1 MSYGQDKPWGLQ
13 AIETQ
18 SNSSWNGQM
27 ATYLIESGYGQ
38 NIFKGDPVYIDEN
51 GYLRNLF
58 DLRNAPPIAGQSIP
72 GYANSPA
79 IGIFNGCQYIV
90 PTAVSPVDPAS
101 PGRPFWPANTRTLGN
116 APAVADVIIDP
127 TVLYNAQVTGNVG
140 ATQNSCGKYAYV
152 TYQETSPGSGIVAGN
167 TNTGQSYVSINI
179 ESATRT
185 TDVVDTVPVLNPIR
199 PSTYAFLFNCYI
211 DSLSADSRNV
221 SGQLYN
227 NVQVLI
233 NNHYFRVM
241 RTLI

>member
-1 MSYGQDKPWGLQ
+1 MSYGQNKPWGLQ

-38 NIFKGDPVYIDEN
+38 NIFKGDLVYIDAN

-58 DLRNAPPIAGQSIP
+58 DLINVLPITGQTIP
-72 GYANSPA
+72 GYADSPA
-79 IGIFNGCQYIV
+79 IGVFNGCQYTV

-101 PGRPFWPANTRTLGN
+101 PGRPFWPANTLTLGN

-140 ATQNSCGKYAYV
+140 ATENSCGKYAYV
-152 TYQETSPGSGIVAGN
+152 TYQTTTPTSGIVAGN
-167 TNTGQSYVSINI
+167 TNTGQSYVSINM

-185 TDVVDTVPVLNPIR
+185 TGVVDTAPVINPIT

-211 DSLSADSRNV
+211 DSLSTDSRNV

-241 RTLI
+241 RTLV